1 MSSSENENDDI
12 NYIESQNVNLDELS
26 VITKFTKAQIANFH
40 KYFRKFK
47 LKSQKDE
54 KHIDLLKEEEFKN
67 SLGVLSTRECDYISN
82 RLFHVIT
89 GENSEYLSFKEYILY
104 LNLVNNGTRDE
115 KLKHCFKFFDIGNKG
130 YITNQDFT
138 SILYNLSLFLSSL
151 TISQILVSENEL
163 SNLYDYYINKAK
175 IQQLD
180 FPNFKLLL
188 QNFPNFLDFYD
199 IFNNNIYYDMNF
211 FIKKEEVEK
220 LITVKEKLY
229 ELKNLVNMSEIK
241 PSSIS
246 LVTEDYID
254 DFIETRKDLENM
266 SCISLES
273 NNKTNRINVNN
284 SNNLKFSDFLL
295 FSGDENDLD
304 GKSNRNLN
312 LKNSINNNN
321 NLNIYLYASNNK
333 YQNKKENKD
342 KDKEKKL
349 YYTPMKEMN
358 GFNFNTVLKNSENSK
373 ILKKQDS
380 SNDTILDLDES
391 SSESFNTNNNNSN
404 IFTTNKKSNKN
415 IKSNKPSLKNIKS
428 ILKNSSKS
436 KTEKKK
442 VNHKKTKI
450 NDNSEYSNNNSNSK
464 NGIKK
469 NLLEML
475 NKKHKTFQFL
485 KPFTSIK
492 DEKLKSYLKKSG
504 YDIDNIL
511 ILTNKSKFK
520 SFIEDVVSTLGNLI
534 NTILPERF
542 KLGKRQGIRIEDL
555 KEYDLNK
562 ISLMKNL
569 ADKEVQNN
577 IIHFG
582 NPNLKTVINIMI
594 GIKSAVAKIGATPIK
609 NLDLKISYL
618 FPVDNLG
625 VYEEMNRFIY
635 EQNNYDGIVK
645 CRFYDHAPK
654 IFYNLRTLYGISND
668 DYLKSLG
675 PENFLCNL
683 IITKNKSLKE
693 ICSSGK
699 SGSFFYF
706 SYDGKYLMKTIP
718 ESEFLKFK
726 EMLRDY
732 YTYMYNNPK
741 TLLQRF
747 FGLYVCIFDDIK
759 MHFVVMNN
767 VFNTPLKVH
776 YKYDLKGSTYKR
788 MSRKCKE
795 INYSNYNF
803 DIAMKDNDYT
813 DRKEK
818 IYLSSYYKRILF
830 DEAKKDSKFL
840 SDHNINDYSFLIGV
854 NDKKWYNKKEL
865 EQEQYLLLA
874 NKKTLSF
881 DNPEVRKP
889 FYEEYYGGIKSDEND
904 KVYFFGIIDIFTNY
918 GGKKKMEYIVKS
930 VSQGTGISCKP
941 PDEYSRRFI
950 NFIDTILNTDNDN
963 NFIVNNSNDKNKSK
977 SKSTSKKIK
986 NKNKDE

>member
-12 NYIESQNVNLDELS
+12 NYIESQNVNLEELS
-26 VITKFTKAQIANFH
+26 VITKFTKRQIANFH

-67 SLGVLSTRECDYISN
+67 SLGVFSTRECDYISN

-254 DFIETRKDLENM
+254 DFIEARKDLENM

-321 NLNIYLYASNNK
+321 NLNIYLSASNNK

-391 SSESFNTNNNNSN
+391 SSESFNTNNNSN

-415 IKSNKPSLKNIKS
+415 IKSNKPSLKNVKS

-450 NDNSEYSNNNSNSK
+450 NNNSEYSNNNSNSK

-840 SDHNINDYSFLIGV
+840 SDHNINDYSFLIGI

-963 NFIVNNSNDKNKSK
+963 NFIVNNSNDKSKSK

>member
-254 DFIETRKDLENM
+254 DFIEARKDLENM

-321 NLNIYLYASNNK
+321 LNIYLSASNNK

-358 GFNFNTVLKNSENSK
+358 GFNFNNVLKNSENSK

-415 IKSNKPSLKNIKS
+415 IKSNKPSLKNKKS

-504 YDIDNIL
+504 YDINNIL
-511 ILTNKSKFK
+511 ILTNKSEFK
-520 SFIEDVVSTLGNLI
+520 TFIEDVVSTLGNLI

-818 IYLSSYYKRILF
+818 IYLSSHYKHMLF

-963 NFIVNNSNDKNKSK
+963 NFIVNNSNDKSKSK

>member
-254 DFIETRKDLENM
+254 DFIEARKGLENM

-321 NLNIYLYASNNK
+321 LNIYLSASNNK

-358 GFNFNTVLKNSENSK
+358 GFNFNTLLKNSENSK

-504 YDIDNIL
+504 YDINNIL
-511 ILTNKSKFK
+511 ILTNKSEFK
-520 SFIEDVVSTLGNLI
+520 TFIEDVVSTLGNLI

-818 IYLSSYYKRILF
+818 IYLSSHYKHMLF

-840 SDHNINDYSFLIGV
+840 SDHNINDYSFLIGI

-963 NFIVNNSNDKNKSK
+963 NFIVNNSNDKSKSK